1 MTWSE
6 TALISGVSIV
16 LAAIATVFIM
26 SGINAVLGA

>member
-16 LAAIATVFIM
+16 LAAIGTVFI
-26 SGINAVLGA
+26 SFGLQAILGL